1 MNRDL
6 SALIQRFQTVSDNNV
21 CDLCTRRIPV
31 GVNAYQINYATMC
44 SDCAVEVDK
53 TLTHIVE
60 TTGADAFTIGK
71 MFGRS

>member
-1 MNRDL
+1 MNGDL
-6 SALIQRFQTVSDNNV
+6 ATLIQRFHTVSDNNV

-53 TLTHIVE
+53 TLTRIVE
-60 TTGADAFTIGK
+60 LTGADVFAMGK
-71 MFGRS
+71 MFGRV